1 MGFLHPELLLMALP
15 AAWWLWRTR
24 TQSRG
29 VWILRA
35 LVLALLVLALC
46 SPYLKRGDVGRDLV
60 IVVDRSRSM
69 PTEGDPVALELITL
83 AEDARASGDRV
94 GVVAFGRNAAIER
107 MSAASGKFGGFHKSA
122 DGDGSDIGLALD
134 TALDLIPNDR
144 PGSILLI
151 SDGEGNGHDALSSA
165 RRAAARGVR
174 VDIRPIARDGS
185 LDVSVERL
193 ELPDEVSSGEPFQFS
208 AWVRASSRVEAEFE
222 LERDGVIL
230 SKGRREL
237 EPGLN
242 RLLFRDRTGRAGIA
256 QYHLRVHAEGDRTRE
271 NDVGLGALAVV
282 GSKPVLVLNHDGA
295 NDALTQAL
303 QGGGIPVEVATPEK
317 ARLDRVRLASF
328 RAVVL
333 ENVAAGRVGLAG
345 LKALDD
351 FVRERGGGLLIT
363 GGKAS
368 FGLGGYH
375 KSAIDELLPV
385 SLEMRQERRKQGI
398 AMAIVMDRSGSMSVE
413 VRPGVEKMQ
422 LADLGAAAAIELLS
436 PLDSVGVIA
445 VDSAAH
451 LIQPLI
457 QVNDPQAMIS
467 TVKKIRSEGGGIF
480 VYTGLYA
487 GAAMLDEA
495 EQKNRHLVLFADSND
510 SEEQEGCEVLADK
523 LLASGTTISVIAL
536 GTEADSDADFLKRLA
551 ARGGGAIYFTES
563 PEELPRLFAQ
573 DTLTFA
579 RTTFVEEPTA
589 TRASAELFALGNF
602 GATADELGFPTLNGY
617 NLTYARNDASIGGLT
632 LDESKA
638 PVFAFAQ
645 RGLGRVAAFTGEI
658 GGTFGMGVI
667 SWPRFSAFFITITRW
682 LAGQEEPQD
691 LFASA
696 RREGREAVISLEVDA
711 ASKTPPDTNQLQ
723 ARITDPDGHVRELGL
738 ERVGDGR
745 FEARFPLER
754 DGISLGTLQVGPE
767 RFVSLPPIALPY
779 SPEFEKAL
787 DSSAPER
794 LLRRIAQESGGT
806 AIATAAEL
814 WRGPRDASEW
824 RLVIRECVFLALLL
838 ALAEIATRRLELFA
852 RLRWPSVIVNL
863 VARVRAPRVQVASAP
878 ATAVDSSQEH
888 EVVSTAGRLPPTT
901 PKAAA
906 QPPAATKPDVSG
918 TSIAIERA
926 RKAAR
931 RGRGP

>member
-15 AAWWLWRTR
+15 AAWWWWRTR

-35 LVLALLVLALC
+35 LVLALLVLALG

-69 PTEGDPVALELITL
+69 PPDGDPVALELIGL
-83 AEDARASGDRV
+83 AEHARVSGDRV

-107 MSAASGKFGGFHKSA
+107 MSAASGNFGGFRKSA
-122 DGDGSDIGLALD
+122 DGDGSDLGLALD

-193 ELPDEVSSGEPFQFS
+193 ELPDEVAAGEPFQFS

-222 LERDGVIL
+222 LERDGVVL

-242 RLLFRDRTGRAGIA
+242 RLLFRDRTARAGIA
-256 QYHLRVHAEGDRTRE
+256 QYHLRIHADGDRTRE

-295 NDALTQAL
+295 RDALVQAL
-303 QGGGIPVEVATPEK
+303 QSGGIPVEVATPEK

-328 RAVVL
+328 RAVIL

-351 FVRERGGGLLIT
+351 FVRERGGGFLIT

-457 QVNDPQAMIS
+457 PVSDPQAMIS
-467 TVKKIRSEGGGIF
+467 TVRKIRSEGGGIF

-536 GTEADSDADFLKRLA
+536 GTEADSDAGFLKRLA
-551 ARGGGAIYFTES
+551 TRGGGAIYFTES

-602 GATADELGFPTLNGY
+602 GAAADEQGFPTLDGY
-617 NLTYARNDASIGGLT
+617 NLTYARKDASIGAMT

-645 RGLGRVAAFTGEI
+645 RGLGRAAAFTGEI
-658 GGTFGMGVI
+658 GGTFGPGVV
-667 SWPRFSAFFITITRW
+667 SWPRFSGFFVTIVRW

-696 RREGREAVISLEVDA
+696 RREGREAVISLEVDPS
-711 ASKTPPDTNQLQ
+711 SKTPPDTNQLQ

-738 ERVGDGR
+738 ERVGEGR

-779 SPEFEKAL
+779 SPEFEKPL
-787 DSSAPER
+787 DSTAPER

-824 RLVIRECVFLALLL
+824 RLVIRECVILALIL

-852 RLRWPSVIVNL
+852 RLRWPAAL
-863 VARVRAPRVQVASAP
+863 VGLLGRMRARKVQVASAP
-878 ATAVDSSQEH
+878 AAAVEAAHGD
-888 EVVSTAGRLPPTT
+888 EVIPAASGSGPTT
-901 PKAAA
+901 PKTAA
-906 QPPAATKPDVSG
+906 QPLTTTKPDVSA

-926 RKAAR
+926 RKASHR
-931 RGRGP
+931 RRP